1 MDGGDS
7 MLKPYIYFIKKSFI
21 LNTNITIIKNG
32 NVRPTIVTSVGI
44 YFTPFLFQAHRAGHT
59 LEVDG
64 IRFYKASLI
73 LIRKA
78 VTVKLSNCVIENGIK
93 FINAIGYTRQN
104 GSYNI
109 KIFNSK

>member
-44 YFTPFLFQAHRAGHT
+44 YFTPFLFEAYRAGHT

-78 VTVKLSNCVIENGIK
+78 VTVKLSNSVIENGIK